1 MSIDIRLPNITAT
14 NDSGKLAQ
22 VQSYMYQLVEQL
34 NWALNNI
41 NFVSPAVENSQG
53 KQIAIG
59 TKDTDPIATFNDIK
73 GLIIKSADIVNA
85 YYEEINR
92 KLSGIYVAESE
103 FGIYAEQTTKAT
115 TDNSKYITDLY
126 SNIQQIVTEIEGVQ
140 NSLREVDVNAH
151 IKSGL
156 LDYADDGSPVYG
168 LEIGQRTA
176 IDGVETFNTYA
187 RFTANKLTF
196 YDKNDNEVA
205 YISDYKLYITNVEI
219 TGSLTQGN
227 FVDTV
232 RADGSV
238 VTKWIGGA

>member
-1 MSIDIRLPNITAT
+1 MSVNIRLPNITAT
-14 NDSGKLAQ
+14 NDAGKLAQ

-41 NFVSPAVENSQG
+41 NSGSTAVVNGYG
-53 KQIAIG
+53 KQIAE
-59 TKDTDPIATFNDIK
+59 DSQNSDPMTTFNDIK

-85 YYEEINR
+85 YYEEIDR
-92 KLSGIYVAESE
+92 KLSGIYVAESD
-103 FGIYAEQTTKAT
+103 FGIYTEQATKTT
-115 TDNSKYITDLY
+115 TDNSKAITELHH
-126 SNIQQIVTEIEGVQ
+126 NIQQIVTDIANVESSLIE
-140 NSLREVDVNAH
+140 VNAH

-168 LEIGQRTA
+168 LEIGQRTEV
-176 IDGVETFNTYA
+176 DGVETFNKYA
-187 RFTANKLTF
+187 RFTSSKLAF
-196 YDKNDNEVA
+196 YDQNANEVA
-205 YISDYKLYITNVEI
+205 YISDYKLYISNVEI

-232 RADGSV
+232 MSDGSI